1 MKLVKDLD
9 KSELESFFIDNGFQ
23 GYRAEQL
30 LIFLYRK
37 RIQTFDEV
45 TTFPKELRRFLGE
58 RFYISAIDDFVY
70 QRASDG
76 TVKFLFRLKK
86 GSAIES
92 VFIPSDNDLKERKTL
107 CVSSQ
112 VGCALACSFCATG
125 KLGLVRNLTAG
136 EIIDQVLSTE
146 QIISKRLTNLVF
158 MGMGEPLQN
167 FNQVVKAINILTSD
181 EAQLFKPKN
190 ITVSTSGVIPKI
202 LELAKLSKPVK
213 LAISLHSTYDPVRQM
228 LMPIARRWK
237 IDEIRNFAVQ
247 YYQSTRIPI
256 TYEYIL
262 FVGINDS
269 LQDARRLAKFSRSVP
284 SKVNLIPF
292 HPINFIQLDGVAKEL
307 KPAPIEKIMTFKRWL
322 NELGVNA
329 FIRSSSGIEID
340 GACGQLAFS
349 KRKLKVV

>member
-1 MKLVKDLD
+1 MELVKDLD
-9 KSELESFFIDNGFQ
+9 KSELESFFIRNGFQ
-23 GYRAEQL
+23 RYRAEQL

-37 RIQTFDEV
+37 RIQTFDDV
-45 TTFPKELRRFLGE
+45 TTFPKELRRFLGD
-58 RFYISAIDDFVY
+58 RFYISAIDDFEY
-70 QRASDG
+70 QKASDG

-92 VFIPSDNDLKERKTL
+92 VFIPSDNSLRGRKTL

-112 VGCALACSFCATG
+112 IGCALDCTFCATG
-125 KLGLVRNLTAG
+125 KLGLVRNLSAG
-136 EIIDQVLSTE
+136 EIIDQVLFTE
-146 QIISKRLTNLVF
+146 RITGERLTNLVF

-167 FNQVVKAINILTSD
+167 FNQVVKAINILTLN

-190 ITVSTSGVIPKI
+190 ITVSTSGVVPKI
-202 LELAKLSKPVK
+202 LELAKLSKHVK
-213 LAISLHSTYDPVRQM
+213 LAISLHSTYDQVRQL

-237 IDEIRNFAVQ
+237 IEELRNSAIQ
-247 YYQSTRIPI
+247 YYRSTRIPI

-262 FVGINDS
+262 FDGINDS
-269 LQDARRLAKFSRSVP
+269 PQDARRLAKFARSVP

-292 HPINFIQLDGVAKEL
+292 HPIDFMKLNGIAKDL
-307 KPAPIEKIMTFKRWL
+307 KPASIDKIMTFKSWL
-322 NELGVNA
+322 NDLGVNA

-349 KRKLKVV
+349 KRKLVVV

>member
-1 MKLVKDLD
+1 MELVKDLD
-9 KSELESFFIDNGFQ
+9 KSELGSFFIRNGFQ
-23 GYRAEQL
+23 RYRAEQL
-30 LIFLYRK
+30 LIFLFRK

-58 RFYISAIDDFVY
+58 RFYISAIDDFEY
-70 QRASDG
+70 QKAGDG
-76 TVKFLFRLKK
+76 TIKFLFRLKK

-92 VFIPSDNDLKERKTL
+92 VFIPSDNNLKERKTL

-112 VGCALACSFCATG
+112 IGCALACSFCATG

-136 EIIDQVLSTE
+136 EIIDQVISAE
-146 QIISKRLTNLVF
+146 QIIGERLTNLVF

-190 ITVSTSGVIPKI
+190 ITVSTSGVVPKI

-213 LAISLHSTYDPVRQM
+213 LAISLHSTYDQVRQM

-237 IDEIRNFAVQ
+237 IEEIRNSAVQ
-247 YYQSTRIPI
+247 YYRSTRIPI

-262 FVGINDS
+262 FDGINDGP
-269 LQDARRLAKFSRSVP
+269 QDARRLAKFSRSVP
-284 SKVNLIPF
+284 SRVNLISF
-292 HPINFIQLDGVAKEL
+292 HPINFTQLDGVTKEL
-307 KPAPIEKIMTFKRWL
+307 KPLPIEKIMTFKRWL